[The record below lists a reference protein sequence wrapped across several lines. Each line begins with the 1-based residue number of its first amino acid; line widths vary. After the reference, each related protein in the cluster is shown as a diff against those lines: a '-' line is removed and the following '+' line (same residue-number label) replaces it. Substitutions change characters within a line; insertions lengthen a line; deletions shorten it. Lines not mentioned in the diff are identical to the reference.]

1 MRITKPRN
9 YQYMSNEEK
18 QKWADDMTKQIKV
31 AREKF
36 HAQVEKLVDKA
47 EGGENMEDQTQ
58 AVDPITTPENIKA
71 LRVEID
77 AVKQKVKAMA
87 DRRPP
92 KGGAELTLSFRALQQ
107 AKHWLGEALGEL
119 GVELPAQYADKAQM

>member
-1 MRITKPRN
+1 MEN
-9 YQYMSNEEK
+9 LVSNGKIGGVMLVFIEGFTETEIRYK
-18 QKWADDMTKQIKV
+18 TDEIK
-31 AREKF
+31 KF
-36 HAQVEKLVDKA
+36 IKILR
-47 EGGENMEDQTQ
+47 GGEKMDSPNE
-58 AVDPITTPENIKA
+58 AVDPITTVPNIKA

-119 GVELPAQYADKAQM
+119 GEELPAQYADKA

>member
-1 MRITKPRN
+1 MDSP
-9 YQYMSNEEK
+9 NE
-18 QKWADDMTKQIKV
+18 
-31 AREKF
+31 
-36 HAQVEKLVDKA
+36 
-47 EGGENMEDQTQ
+47 
-58 AVDPITTPENIKA
+58 AVDPITTAPNIKA

-119 GVELPAQYADKAQM
+119 GEELPAQYADKA